1 MGGKLLFVI
10 NSGEESP
17 SRALW
22 GLRMSLNTY
31 TNPYGERVLDDV
43 KVLLFCSGVNI
54 VDPASTHS
62 HEFRERL
69 KDLVGAGVEVAS
81 CVSLAGPLGL
91 EDETT
96 ALGIKLVHASVY
108 VAERVSEGFTTITF

>member
-1 MGGKLLFVI
+1 MGGKILFII

-17 SRALW
+17 SRVIW
-22 GLRMSLNTY
+22 GLRMALNTY
-31 TNPYGERVLDDV
+31 TNPYGERILDDV

-54 VDPASTHS
+54 VDPASSHS

-69 KDLVGAGVEVAS
+69 KDLVDAGVEVSSCAS
-81 CVSLAGPLGL
+81 LTGPLGL
-91 EDETT
+91 EDEAT

-108 VAERVSEGFTTITF
+108 VAERVDEGYTVITF